1 VSRLQTKETAKR
13 RDRSNVLMNR
23 QARLEGSGQWADY
36 GNVTF
41 FEAIKTHAILTSQ
54 RNSLCQAKWVVEVRC
69 ESEPEVIDTF
79 EVQTTIHAEIL
90 NPRKG
95 M

>member
-1 VSRLQTKETAKR
+1 L
-13 RDRSNVLMNR
+13 NR
-23 QARLEGSGQWADY
+23 QARLEGSKEWTDY

-41 FEAIKTHAILTSQ
+41 FEAIKTHAIMTSQ
-54 RNSLCQAKWVVEVRC
+54 RNSLCPAKWVVEVRC

-79 EVQTTIHAEIL
+79 EVQTSIHAEIF

-95 M
+95 DV